1 MTPFA
6 KSDRS
11 RVSGLG
17 LYHKTILTDVVLGR
31 AVPQSLRFQS
41 SQVRYVL
48 FMRNRLVLRS
58 LSLFPDNA
66 NGADI

>member
-11 RVSGLG
+11 RVSRLAN
-17 LYHKTILTDVVLGR
+17 VVLGR

-41 SQVRYVL
+41 SQAVRA
-48 FMRNRLVLRS
+48 FH
-58 LSLFPDNA
+58 A
-66 NGADI
+66 Q